1 MTTQLLVFGILGVL
15 STAIAFAWNRRLFTG
30 GTGTGLTAGTPTAG
44 RVSLLEGL
52 FYLFGLIS
60 LGLGWYFNVR
70 YTHSAPHSASYV
82 NYTKALFS
90 NWASDSA
97 AQDYIMV
104 NAVLLPIWTIVD
116 GRRRGMRDPWV
127 FFVMSLFT
135 SLAFSMAFYL
145 AFVERQ
151 IRYTTSAAAS
161 QSAPAPAPAPAP
173 QIQSPGQAPAASS
186 TA

>member
-1 MTTQLLVFGILGVL
+1 MTTQLFYYGFLGVV
-15 STAIAFAWNRRLFTG
+15 STAIAFSLNRRLFRQG
-30 GTGTGLTAGTPTAG
+30 GAG
-44 RVSLLEGL
+44 RVSPLEAL
-52 FYLFGLIS
+52 FYFAGLVS

-70 YTHSAPHSASYV
+70 YVHLYGHKASYID
-82 NYTKALFS
+82 YTKALFS

-104 NAVLLPIWTIVD
+104 NLVLMPLWTIVD
-116 GRRRGMRDPWV
+116 GRRRGLRAPWI

-135 SLAFSMAFYL
+135 SLAFSVAMYL

-151 IRYTTSAAAS
+151 IRY
-161 QSAPAPAPAPAP
+161 
-173 QIQSPGQAPAASS
+173 GRVEPAASK

>member
-1 MTTQLLVFGILGVL
+1 MSTSLVFYGTLGVV
-15 STAIAFAWNRRLFTG
+15 STALAFAANRRLFVDGRAG
-30 GTGTGLTAGTPTAG
+30 GMS
-44 RVSLLEGL
+44 VLECL
-52 FYLFGLIS
+52 YYVFGLVS

-70 YTHSAPHSASYV
+70 YVHQYGHQATYV
-82 NYTKALFS
+82 GYTKALFS

-104 NAVLLPIWTIVD
+104 NVILFPLWSISD
-116 GRRRGMRDPWV
+116 GRRRGLRIPWV

-151 IRYTTSAAAS
+151 TRYTRVEAAD
-161 QSAPAPAPAPAP
+161 
-173 QIQSPGQAPAASS
+173 SS
-186 TA
+186 TSYPQL

>member
-1 MTTQLLVFGILGVL
+1 MTASLVGYGVLGVV
-15 STAIAFAWNRRLFTG
+15 STAFACWANRRLFTG
-30 GTGTGLTAGTPTAG
+30 RQAG

-52 FYLFGLIS
+52 FYLFGLVS
-60 LGLGWYFNVR
+60 LGLGWYFNIR
-70 YTHSAPHSASYV
+70 YTHADPHASYV

-104 NAVLLPIWTIVD
+104 NLVLLPLWTIVD
-116 GRRRGMRDPWV
+116 GRRRSLRVPWI

-135 SLAFSMAFYL
+135 SLAFSMAVYL

-151 IRYTTSAAAS
+151 IRYNREE
-161 QSAPAPAPAPAP
+161 
-173 QIQSPGQAPAASS
+173 PAASS
-186 TA
+186 TS